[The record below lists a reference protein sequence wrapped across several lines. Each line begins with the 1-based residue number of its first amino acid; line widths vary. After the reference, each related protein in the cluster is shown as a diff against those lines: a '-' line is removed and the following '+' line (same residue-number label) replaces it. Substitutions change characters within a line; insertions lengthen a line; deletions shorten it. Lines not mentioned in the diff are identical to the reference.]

1 MSVKLLQPYA
11 TFIQPLRQ
19 VRRVGGG
26 GGGGVEGLENNPPS
40 PPPPRGPRIEPPL
53 QVNDRGL
60 KTQAVNFQL
69 FANSGGMENKF
80 WVF

>member
-26 GGGGVEGLENNPPS
+26 GGWVRGV
-40 PPPPRGPRIEPPL
+40 RIEPPL

-80 WVF
+80 

>member
-26 GGGGVEGLENNPPS
+26 GGGVRGV
-40 PPPPRGPRIEPPL
+40 RIEPPL

-80 WVF
+80 

>member
-1 MSVKLLQPYA
+1 MSVKLWQPYA

-19 VRRVGGG
+19 VRRVGGR
-26 GGGGVEGLENNPPS
+26 GGGV
-40 PPPPRGPRIEPPL
+40 RGVRIEPPL

-69 FANSGGMENKF
+69 FANSGGMENNF
-80 WVF
+80 

>member
-19 VRRVGGG
+19 VQARRMGGRDR
-26 GGGGVEGLENNPPS
+26 GV
-40 PPPPRGPRIEPPL
+40 RIEPPL

-80 WVF
+80 

>member
-11 TFIQPLRQ
+11 TFIQPFKTSAA
-19 VRRVGGG
+19 RRGG
-26 GGGGVEGLENNPPS
+26 GGGGV
-40 PPPPRGPRIEPPL
+40 RGVRIEPPW

-80 WVF
+80 WVY

>member
-26 GGGGVEGLENNPPS
+26 GGGSRGSKRTPL
-40 PPPPRGPRIEPPL
+40 PPRGLRIEPPL

-80 WVF
+80 

>member
-26 GGGGVEGLENNPPS
+26 GGGG
-40 PPPPRGPRIEPPL
+40 RGVRIEPPL

-80 WVF
+80 

>member
-1 MSVKLLQPYA
+1 MSVKLWQPYA

-19 VRRVGGG
+19 VRRVGGRGG
-26 GGGGVEGLENNPPS
+26 GGGGV
-40 PPPPRGPRIEPPL
+40 RWARIEPPL

-69 FANSGGMENKF
+69 FANSGGMENNF
-80 WVF
+80 